1 MAHRMA
7 REAVA
12 MVDVQVCIET
22 LCTAMIEIME
32 DQSVEATAAHR
43 VENTLALEAAGADIA
58 ALARAVTILRR
69 RRAQDA

>member
-1 MAHRMA
+1 
-7 REAVA
+7 